1 VYLRKS
7 IPPLVILGIN
17 TSVIGLLGLV
27 CVYEGYDSHS
37 AFQAAVYTKTVFYTI
52 LNMFVIP
59 VLTLS
64 SEGASL
70 YDLFISN
77 DFNLARLLG
86 ELFIPKSGEFFIIL
100 LVQQGLASFVNY
112 GLNLPDIVFSYMM
125 PSLAFERRK
134 IYND

>member
-1 VYLRKS
+1 
-7 IPPLVILGIN
+7 
-17 TSVIGLLGLV
+17 
-27 CVYEGYDSHS
+27 
-37 AFQAAVYTKTVFYTI
+37 
-52 LNMFVIP
+52 MFVIP

-64 SEGASL
+64 SEGATL

-100 LVQQGLASFVNY
+100 LVQQGLVSFMNY